1 LQLFTFPWAET
12 QCSPPQSCLGS
23 PAYAHPTLEN
33 QYRVAIIFH
42 SWIKKALTAKEAA
55 KKVYSIAH
63 VIIARALYRAV
74 KLREVGACLK
84 QKIDFWVALM
94 VNESEKPKGKTK
106 SENIGVA
113 EEKNVEKEGGQGA
126 CC

>member
-1 LQLFTFPWAET
+1 MPIRPSKTNTE
-12 QCSPPQSCLGS
+12 SQSSFIHGS
-23 PAYAHPTLEN
+23 
-33 QYRVAIIFH
+33 
-42 SWIKKALTAKEAA
+42 KALTAKEAA

-113 EEKNVEKEGGQGA
+113 EGKNVEK
-126 CC
+126 